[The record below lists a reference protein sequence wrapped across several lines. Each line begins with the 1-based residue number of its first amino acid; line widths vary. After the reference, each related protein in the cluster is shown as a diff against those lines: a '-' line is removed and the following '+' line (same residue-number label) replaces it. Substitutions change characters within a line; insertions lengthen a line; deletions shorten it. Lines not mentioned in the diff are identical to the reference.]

1 MCVLFVRPPEAD
13 VSPRRQAMV
22 AQRATGRRGNGPHT
36 THRVKVPALSVKGG
50 GRPGAAAG
58 SANTACRQAEV
69 GKFA

>member
-1 MCVLFVRPPEAD
+1 
-13 VSPRRQAMV
+13 MV